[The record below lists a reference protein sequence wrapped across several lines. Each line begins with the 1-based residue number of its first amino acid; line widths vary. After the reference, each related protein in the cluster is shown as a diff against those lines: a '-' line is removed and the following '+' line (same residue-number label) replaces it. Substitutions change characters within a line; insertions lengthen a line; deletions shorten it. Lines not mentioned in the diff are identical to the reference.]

1 MIAVTS
7 VQLAELAHSVGI
19 GAASSRNEICNVTF
33 SRSETTHLLRIADVL
48 DQVQRLFGDRT
59 RGLQWIKHQNRA
71 LSFKSPLNQLETSA
85 GTKRVLA
92 LLRRMEAGRFA

>member
-1 MIAVTS
+1 
-7 VQLAELAHSVGI
+7 VGI
-19 GAASSRNEICNVTF
+19 GAASNRKEICNPTF

-48 DQVQRLFGDRT
+48 DRVQRLFGDRS

-71 LSFKSPLNQLETSA
+71 LHFKSPLTQLETGA

-92 LLRRMEAGRFA
+92 LLSRMEAGRFA

>member
-1 MIAVTS
+1 MIAATDL
-7 VQLAELAHSVGI
+7 QLATLADSLGI
-19 GAASSRNEICNVTF
+19 DVRSSGQGNRNAAF
-33 SRSETTHLLRIADVL
+33 SRSETTHLLRIADAL
-48 DQVQRLFGDRT
+48 DRAQRLFGDRN

-71 LSFKSPLNQLETSA
+71 LSFETPLAQLETSA